1 MHIFSLI
8 NKAYTVLKRDTGKDK
23 CAVFMDTRE
32 TGTYVTAAHSC
43 SIYATVQ
50 WQGKDS
56 PSVLSDEDW
65 PTHDFLDDEFV
76 RDAAKSSYKEIDED
90 DLLSMYAE
98 DTDELRSVAHAVENI
113 DYEPLGDIYPIE
125 GVEIFAPLTKSKG
138 IKKLIASRTNLQQA
152 YVCEDLQCFTTGHW
166 LVQRKLDHEV
176 AAIPFVI
183 LEIMQAWGSKVE
195 WLYASSSKR
204 AIRYHGMCEEGGLV
218 TLSYYNTREVG
229 PRVSGIQKEFS
240 PSSFFRIQAD
250 ELFRF
255 VTKIGKAF
263 GQEDMVYFVYGE
275 EEGVELS
282 LSTTEVTPDNEET
295 VHLKHTKIDYE
306 LIDSSPRIKNGRFKA
321 AWKAIYLTTCLNAVG
336 ELVEFIVPIDE
347 GGSGNKACSLIGEDA
362 DALIMPK
369 RL

>member
-23 CAVFMDTRE
+23 CAVFMDTRG

-43 SIYATVQ
+43 SIYAAVQ

-125 GVEIFAPLTKSKG
+125 GVDIFAPLTKSKG
-138 IKKLIASRTNLQQA
+138 IKKLLASRTNLQQA

-166 LVQRKLDHEV
+166 LVQRKLLHHEV

-183 LEIMQAWGSKVE
+183 LEIMQAWGVK
-195 WLYASSSKR
+195 SS
-204 AIRYHGMCEEGGLV
+204 GF
-218 TLSYYNTREVG
+218 TRL
-229 PRVSGIQKEFS
+229 
-240 PSSFFRIQAD
+240 QAR
-250 ELFRF
+250 E
-255 VTKIGKAF
+255 
-263 GQEDMVYFVYGE
+263 
-275 EEGVELS
+275 
-282 LSTTEVTPDNEET
+282 
-295 VHLKHTKIDYE
+295 
-306 LIDSSPRIKNGRFKA
+306 
-321 AWKAIYLTTCLNAVG
+321 
-336 ELVEFIVPIDE
+336 
-347 GGSGNKACSLIGEDA
+347 
-362 DALIMPK
+362 
-369 RL
+369 